1 MIINHHFRV
10 EIKAHN
16 FNLSSVN
23 KRFLPPV
30 ISISPVTFFI
40 SNRLR
45 SLSADSRNARPS
57 GIKPLY
63 HLKLLCAFTTVKTS
77 LQWWGKNFFH
87 VKESPFII
95 IRGGERLLPTI
106 KTDEPS
112 CHLTWVCQRVLS
124 RPCLLG
130 PLLEKLLK
138 TSRWARQFRKDWSP
152 GSVSVEAAGL
162 DRPSPIFQRRMT

>member
-16 FNLSSVN
+16 FNSSTVN

-45 SLSADSRNARPS
+45 SLSADSRNTRPS
-57 GIKPLY
+57 RVKPSY

-77 LQWWGKNFFH
+77 LQGRGIFFSLS
-87 VKESPFII
+87 KKSPFII
-95 IRGGERLLPTI
+95 IRGGKRLLPSI

-112 CHLTWVCQRVLS
+112 CRLVQVCQRVLS

-130 PLLEKLLK
+130 PLLEKPLK
-138 TSRWARQFRKDWSP
+138 TSR
-152 GSVSVEAAGL
+152 
-162 DRPSPIFQRRMT
+162 

>member
-57 GIKPLY
+57 RVKPLY

-77 LQWWGKNFFH
+77 LQRRGKIFFPHQRSHPSSSSEAVRDYSPPSRQTNHH
-87 VKESPFII
+87 VVSLECAKKFFQGPVCWDPSWKSP
-95 IRGGERLLPTI
+95 
-106 KTDEPS
+106 
-112 CHLTWVCQRVLS
+112 
-124 RPCLLG
+124 
-130 PLLEKLLK
+130 
-138 TSRWARQFRKDWSP
+138 
-152 GSVSVEAAGL
+152 
-162 DRPSPIFQRRMT
+162 

>member
-16 FNLSSVN
+16 FNSSTVN

-57 GIKPLY
+57 RVKPLY

-77 LQWWGKNFFH
+77 LQRRGKIFFSTS
-87 VKESPFII
+87 KKSPFII
-95 IRGGERLLPTI
+95 IRGGKRLLPSI

-112 CHLTWVCQRVLS
+112 RRLARVCQKVLS

-130 PLLEKLLK
+130 PLLEKPLK
-138 TSRWARQFRKDWSP
+138 TSR
-152 GSVSVEAAGL
+152 
-162 DRPSPIFQRRMT
+162 